1 MDKQKKE
8 TRQKDCPDREVVTP
22 QENLTGRDP
31 MTDQAAGGAAAAAL
45 KKLRV
50 SAVFK
55 ALMIL
60 LGAFVIQFVASMLC
74 MIIVGVY
81 VLFVQ
86 GGTRADLS
94 RLLLRSVNDYSMI
107 ISLVYA
113 VIAIGWCGTLY
124 CRWRWRERP
133 FPFRERLGGARV
145 PGALALGFGACIVL
159 TVIVGLAA
167 QIFPSA
173 FTSYEKLMDT
183 LDITNSAFAIPYVML
198 VGPIAE
204 EFIFRGVILDR
215 LKPAFSFWT
224 ANALQAALF
233 GIFHMNMIQGLYAFV
248 LGMLLGMVV
257 QVTGTVLASML
268 MHITFNSTS
277 IGLGLLEAH
286 APALYSHV
294 SVVIVIA
301 AAVCFIVGLR
311 YYAGQYRK
319 RDKA

>member
-1 MDKQKKE
+1 MDKQGKE
-8 TRQKDCPDREVVTP
+8 TRQDNMVDRNAVTGQMADGTEKEV
-22 QENLTGRDP
+22 Q
-31 MTDQAAGGAAAAAL
+31 MDQMAAAL

-60 LGAFVIQFVASMLC
+60 LGAFVIQFAASMLC
-74 MIIVGVY
+74 MITVGVY
-81 VLFVQ
+81 VLVVQ

-94 RLLLRSVNDYSMI
+94 RLLLQSVNDYSMI

-113 VIAIGWCGTLY
+113 VIAIAWCGTLY
-124 CRWRWRERP
+124 YRWQWRQRP
-133 FPFRERLGGARV
+133 FPYREQLGGVRV

-167 QIFPSA
+167 QMFPSA

-183 LDITNSAFAIPYVML
+183 LDITSSAFAIPYVML
-198 VGPIAE
+198 VGPVAE
-204 EFIFRGVILDR
+204 ELIFRGVILNR

-224 ANALQAALF
+224 ANAIQAALF
-233 GIFHMNMIQGLYAFV
+233 GIFHMNIIQGLYAFA

-257 QVTGTVLASML
+257 HVTGTILASMI

-277 IGLGLLEAH
+277 IGLSLLETH
-286 APALYSHV
+286 APGVYSRI
-294 SVVIVIA
+294 SMLIVIA
-301 AAVCFIVGLR
+301 AAVCFAAGLK

-319 RDKA
+319 RDRA

>member
-133 FPFRERLGGARV
+133 FPFRE
-145 PGALALGFGACIVL
+145 
-159 TVIVGLAA
+159 
-167 QIFPSA
+167 
-173 FTSYEKLMDT
+173 
-183 LDITNSAFAIPYVML
+183 
-198 VGPIAE
+198 
-204 EFIFRGVILDR
+204 
-215 LKPAFSFWT
+215 
-224 ANALQAALF
+224 
-233 GIFHMNMIQGLYAFV
+233 
-248 LGMLLGMVV
+248 
-257 QVTGTVLASML
+257 
-268 MHITFNSTS
+268 
-277 IGLGLLEAH
+277 
-286 APALYSHV
+286 
-294 SVVIVIA
+294 
-301 AAVCFIVGLR
+301 
-311 YYAGQYRK
+311 
-319 RDKA
+319 

>member
-1 MDKQKKE
+1 MDKQEKE
-8 TRQKDCPDREVVTP
+8 MGQEDRLERKAVTDRKNP
-22 QENLTGRDP
+22 ADIDSLA
-31 MTDQAAGGAAAAAL
+31 DQAAGGVTAAAL

-74 MIIVGVY
+74 MITVGVY

-86 GGTRADLS
+86 GGTRGDLS
-94 RLLLRSVNDYSMI
+94 RLLLQSINDYSMI

-124 CRWRWRERP
+124 YRWQWRERP
-133 FPFRERLGGARV
+133 FSYRERLGGVRIA
-145 PGALALGFGACIVL
+145 GALALGFGACIVL

-167 QIFPSA
+167 QLFPSA
-173 FTSYEKLMDT
+173 FSSYEKLMDT
-183 LDITNSAFAIPYVML
+183 LDITASVFAIPYVML
-198 VGPIAE
+198 VGPVAE
-204 EFIFRGVILDR
+204 ELIFRGVILDR

-224 ANALQAALF
+224 ANV
-233 GIFHMNMIQGLYAFV
+233 IQGLYAFA
-248 LGMLLGMVV
+248 LGILLGMVV
-257 QVTGTVLASML
+257 QVTGTILASMI

-277 IGLGLLEAH
+277 IGLSLLETH
-286 APALYSHV
+286 APEVYSRV
-294 SVVIVIA
+294 SMLIVVG
-301 AAVCFIVGLR
+301 AAVCFIIGLR

-319 RDKA
+319 QDRA